1 MKALKYNFLFVLFV
15 FFPHSFSQDFDP
27 AFLASLPD
35 AVRKDLLEEVEGRE
49 VFEQEQY
56 RRPSSF
62 IKKPNV
68 DSNRFGLN
76 IFSMMQST
84 LMPVNE
90 PNFDSSYT
98 LDFGD
103 QLQLQLVGQTSSI
116 VNLTINRDGSVSIPD
131 IGKVFLS
138 GLTMQAAS
146 ELIKQKVSS
155 SYIGVEG
162 FVTLVNV
169 RDIQIVVSGNVFNP
183 GPYTLNGNSNIFHSL
198 TVSGGPD
205 ESGSFRDIELIR
217 EGKVIEKI
225 DLYETFIYGKPSFG
239 TRLRSGDMVFV
250 KPSKNIVTIS
260 GGVKRARQ
268 YELLETENFE
278 DLIFFSNGFTS
289 DADLSNIELEKLN
302 NGNVEKLQL
311 SNKDFSNVKL
321 KDGESIFVRRYPIK
335 VASISGAV
343 NNPGTYRFNEG
354 EGLFELIN
362 RAGGYT
368 ETAYSFGGILLNE
381 QALEA
386 NLLAKEQLYRS
397 FLSSL
402 IKSTASLQAGS
413 AETVGALLSEL
424 KDSPVSGRISAEFDL
439 EKISN
444 NKNLNTPL
452 KDGDE
457 IFIPEKV
464 DHLYIFGEV
473 SNQGTIRF
481 YEKENLG
488 FYIKSKG
495 GLTDNADINNIFIL
509 HPNGVSEKVQRKNVF
524 RDGNSKIK
532 LYPGSII
539 FVPKKPDNIFFTQ
552 SMQAYAT
559 ILGNLGVSLASL
571 SVLKD

>member
-1 MKALKYNFLFVLFV
+1 MKALKYNFLLVLFV
-15 FFPHSFSQDFDP
+15 FFPYSFSQDFDP

-68 DSNRFGLN
+68 DSNRFGVN